1 MKFESVVLSALA
13 AASVALAAVNPI
25 VVKGNAFFDSVT
37 GDRFYIKGVDYQPPD
52 ANGETSDPLMDYNVC
67 SRDVPY
73 IKALGM
79 NTVRVYHVDNAAD
92 HSACMQLLQDNGI
105 YLLLDV
111 ATADQAISRD
121 YPMYS
126 YNYVLLQHNFA
137 TIDAF
142 SNYTNVLGFV
152 AANEVVNAVNTTDTA
167 TVLKAVIRDMKQY
180 ISSRSPRTIPVGYCA
195 ADVAEN
201 RYQLAHYLN
210 CGDESERAEFFGL
223 NDYSWCGSSSY
234 TVSGYNQKVA
244 NFNNYSIPL
253 FFSEYGC
260 NLVEPREFTEVQA
273 IYSSQMIPVFSGGLV
288 YEYIQEA
295 NNYGLVEVSSDLKN
309 VTPLGD
315 YYNLQY
321 QFNHTQLPSGD
332 GGYHA
337 NNKAS
342 ECPAYVKGL
351 WEANDTL
358 PSMPA
363 QASQYLT
370 AGAGTPLGTD
380 GPSNQWVPNSVLG
393 STSSSSAASSTSTV
407 SSTGSA
413 SSSSSNSASNSTASA
428 AASRGAA
435 VTNVLRRGAGLN
447 SFVAPVIVVAFSF
460 AIGLVAF

>member
-1 MKFESVVLSALA
+1 MKFYSVALSALA
-13 AASVALAAVNPI
+13 VASVALADLNPI

-52 ANGETSDPLMDYNVC
+52 ANGETTDPLMDYDVC

-79 NTVRVYHVDNAAD
+79 NTIRVYHVDNAAD
-92 HSACMQLLQDNGI
+92 HSACMQLLQDNGL
-105 YLLLDV
+105 YVLLDV
-111 ATADQAISRD
+111 ATADVAISRD

-142 SNYTNVLGFV
+142 SNYSNVLGFV

-167 TVLKAVIRDMKQY
+167 TVLKAVIRDMKKY
-180 ISSRSPRTIPVGYCA
+180 IAMQSPRTIPVGYCA

-201 RYQLAHYLN
+201 RYQLAHYLD
-210 CGDESERAEFFGL
+210 CGDASERAEFFGL
-223 NDYSWCGSSSY
+223 NDYSWCGASSY

-260 NLVEPREFTEVQA
+260 NIVEPREFTEVQA

-295 NNYGLVEVSSDLKN
+295 NNYGLVQVSSDLKN
-309 VTPLGD
+309 VTPLVD

-321 QFNHTQLPSGD
+321 QFNHTQIPSGD

-337 NNKAS
+337 NNNAS
-342 ECPAYVKGL
+342 DCPAYVQGL
-351 WEANDTL
+351 WEANNTL
-358 PSMPA
+358 PPMPS

-380 GPSNQWVPNSVLG
+380 GPSNQWVPSSVLSSVG
-393 STSSSSAASSTSTV
+393 VTATGSPSSSATSTASFTNSTSS
-407 SSTGSA
+407 GSA
-413 SSSSSNSASNSTASA
+413 SSTASA
-428 AASRGAA
+428 AASRSAA
-435 VTNVLRRGAGLN
+435 VANVLRYGSGLN
-447 SFVAPVIVVAFSF
+447 SFVVPAVVVSVSF
-460 AIGLVAF
+460 ALGLVAF

>member
-1 MKFESVVLSALA
+1 MKFVSVVLSALA
-13 AASVALAAVNPI
+13 VASVALADLNPI

-52 ANGETSDPLMDYNVC
+52 ANGETTDPLMDYNIC

-79 NTVRVYHVDNAAD
+79 NTIRVYHVDNAVD
-92 HSACMQLLQDNGI
+92 HSACMQLLQNNGI

-111 ATADQAISRD
+111 ATADVAISRD

-167 TVLKAVIRDMKQY
+167 TVLKAVIRDMKKY
-180 ISSRSPRTIPVGYCA
+180 ISMQSPRTIPVGYCA

-210 CGDESERAEFFGL
+210 CGDVTERAEFFGL
-223 NDYSWCGSSSY
+223 NDYSWCGASSY

-260 NLVEPREFTEVQA
+260 NNVEPREFTEVQA

-295 NNYGLVEVSSDLKN
+295 NDYGLVQVSSDLKN
-309 VTPLGD
+309 VTPLVD

-321 QFNHTQLPSGD
+321 QFNHTQIPSGD
-332 GGYHA
+332 GNYHP
-337 NNKAS
+337 NNNAS
-342 ECPAYVKGL
+342 DCPAYVQGL
-351 WEANDTL
+351 WEANNTL
-358 PSMPA
+358 PPMPS
-363 QASQYLT
+363 QASQYLIS
-370 AGAGTPLGTD
+370 GAGTPLGTD
-380 GPSNQWVPNSVLG
+380 GPSNQWVPSSALSSG
-393 STSSSSAASSTSTV
+393 PPGSTASTSSFASATSMASLADSTSSAS
-407 SSTGSA
+407 
-413 SSSSSNSASNSTASA
+413 STASA
-428 AASRGAA
+428 VASRGAA
-435 VTNVLRRGAGLN
+435 ASSILRHGAGLN
-447 SFVAPVIVVAFSF
+447 SFVVPVVVILLSF
-460 AIGLVAF
+460 ALGLVVF